1 MKEIKASEYIRFV
14 KPTYIY
20 LKLTPNNSIRNN
32 STDGIAKAIAS
43 LYTTVWEQIDVE
55 ERKLIEF
62 FGKEWILGTKFKVNQ
77 RAKVVYYV
85 YMEKGRVE
93 FYFIIP
99 KQHLNILKERIRSA
113 WSNLTIEEVSD
124 IPLLER
130 ATNYQMIY
138 KYEDGVSVAVDRRDN
153 SLLKSNINILNS
165 LEETDKVALIYNFI
179 PTSQYGWNSIYR
191 ETLTKIKYQKSI
203 EKNRLTLRNGLVA
216 FVDAIGSF
224 LKGISDVFTDKKE
237 LRRMESQSLLDL
249 TLSRIENKTN
259 ISQATA
265 NKRTSPV
272 LKTQIVV
279 QSQSNDRLRQYSNA
293 KSLCNSFDVITED
306 NALIPARVKRTVDLH
321 EYSLSDKYNLMSAD
335 ECSNFIALPGRSLLN
350 EYNMIDK
357 IETQT
362 CDIPADLQQGVMCI
376 GEVTHQGAS
385 KKAYLSTDPEYQYL
399 SLVTIGPTR
408 AGKSYF
414 LANIM
419 ADAINNGECSII
431 FDFCGNCELS
441 DQITK
446 KVGEDKVLN
455 IDCSD
460 LSKLQAFA
468 YNEVPK
474 SENGLEQ
481 YRNAKEQA
489 VQLMTLLNAC
499 NDESKSLAPRMERYL
514 LSAALVVFINNGS
527 IKDVFDVL
535 QIPAKRQR
543 IISEVPVNQSERLEE
558 YISTLNELNEIK
570 NGEVIGNKTDK
581 ISGILDRLNKLK
593 INTYT
598 ELMLKQDDKNNINLV
613 QEIQKNQLI
622 CLRMPDRMFATDE
635 ERDIYCLYWM
645 TKIWLALQ
653 IRKWQIGRE
662 DHVKVNLVID
672 ELYQVNNTEA
682 YLTQKLS
689 RLAKYSAKP
698 ILSCHYI
705 NQLKII
711 RDELRSANC
720 SYMLISGCDSK
731 NYAELKSELQ
741 PFEEEDLLN
750 LPKYH
755 SLNYIKNATGY
766 ARFITKLPK

>member
-32 STDGIAKAIAS
+32 ATDGIAKAIAS
-43 LYTTVWEQIDVE
+43 LYTSVWEQIDIE
-55 ERKLIEF
+55 ERKLVEF
-62 FGKEWILGTKFKVNQ
+62 FGREWIIGTKYKINQ

-85 YMEKGRVE
+85 YMEKGKVE

-99 KQHLNILKERIRSA
+99 QQHLNILKERIRSA
-113 WSNLTIEEVSD
+113 WSNLTIEEVSEV
-124 IPLLER
+124 PLLDK
-130 ATNYQMIY
+130 ATNYQMLY

-153 SLLKSNINILNS
+153 SLLKSNLNILNS
-165 LEETDKVALIYNFI
+165 LEDTDRVALIYNFI
-179 PTSQYGWNSIYR
+179 PTSQYGWNSIYK

-203 EKNRLTLRNGLVA
+203 EKKRLTLRNGLIA

-224 LKGISDVFTDKKE
+224 FKGVSDVFADKKE
-237 LRRMESQSLLDL
+237 LKRLESQSLLDL
-249 TLSRIENKTN
+249 TLARIENKTN

-265 NKRTSPV
+265 NKRTSPI
-272 LKTQIVV
+272 LRTQIVV
-279 QSQSNDRLRQYSNA
+279 QSQSDDRLRQYSNA
-293 KSLCNSFDVITED
+293 KGLCNSFDVITED
-306 NALIPARVKRTVDLH
+306 NALIPSRVKKTADLH

-335 ECSNFIALPGRSLLN
+335 ECSNFIALPGRSLLC
-350 EYNMIDK
+350 EYNVIDK

-362 CDIPADLQQGVMCI
+362 CDIPEDLQEGVMCV
-376 GEVTHQGAS
+376 GTVTHQGVS

-414 LANIM
+414 LANITK
-419 ADAINNGECSII
+419 DAIQAGECSII

-460 LSKLQAFA
+460 LSRLQAFA

-474 SENGLEQ
+474 SEDGLEQ

-499 NDESKSLAPRMERYL
+499 NDESKALAPRMERYL
-514 LSAALVVFINNGS
+514 LSAALVVFIKNGS

-543 IISEVPVNQSERLEE
+543 IISEVPSNQSERLDE

-653 IRKWQIGRE
+653 IRKWQVGRE

-755 SLNYIKNATGY
+755 SLNYIKNETGY

>member
-32 STDGIAKAIAS
+32 TTDGIAKAIAS

-99 KQHLNILKERIRSA
+99 KQHLNILKERVRSA
-113 WSNLTIEEVSD
+113 WSNLTIEEVSEV
-124 IPLLER
+124 PLLER
-130 ATNYQMIY
+130 ATNYQMLY

-224 LKGISDVFTDKKE
+224 FKGISEVFADKKE
-237 LRRMESQSLLDL
+237 LKRLESQSLLDL

-265 NKRTSPV
+265 NKRTSPI

-279 QSQSNDRLRQYSNA
+279 QSQSDDRLRQYSNA

-306 NALIPARVKRTVDLH
+306 NALIPSRFKKTVNLH
-321 EYSLSDKYNLMSAD
+321 DYSLGDKYNLMSAD

-350 EYNMIDK
+350 EYNVIDK

-362 CDIPADLQQGVMCI
+362 CDIPEDLQEGVMCI
-376 GEVTHQGAS
+376 GTVTHQGAS
-385 KKAYLSTDPEYQYL
+385 KKAYLSPDKEYQYL
-399 SLVTIGPTR
+399 SLVAIGPSR

-441 DQITK
+441 DDISS
-446 KVGEDKVLN
+446 KVSKDKILN
-455 IDCSD
+455 IDCSN
-460 LSKLQAFA
+460 LSNLQGFA

-474 SENGLEQ
+474 ADDELEQ

-499 NDESKSLAPRMERYL
+499 NDDAKALAPRMERFL
-514 LSAALVVFINNGS
+514 LSASLVVFLNGGA
-527 IKDVFDVL
+527 IKDVFEVL

-543 IISEVPVNQSERLEE
+543 FIDAIPASQLERMEE
-558 YISTLNELNEIK
+558 YIATLNELNDMK
-570 NGEVIGNKTDK
+570 NGEVVGNKTEK
-581 ISGILDRLNKLK
+581 VSGILDRLNKLK

-598 ELMLKQDDKNNINLV
+598 ELMLKKGGEDNINLV
-613 QEIQKNQLI
+613 DEIQKNQLI
-622 CLRMPDRMFATDE
+622 CLRMPDNMFATDQ
-635 ERDIYCLYWM
+635 ERDIYCLYWLS
-645 TKIWLALQ
+645 KIWLALQ
-653 IRKWQIGRE
+653 IRKWQVDRK
-662 DHVKVNLVID
+662 DHVKVNIVID

-682 YLTQKLS
+682 FLTEKLS

-705 NQLKII
+705 NQMKII

-720 SYMLISGCDSK
+720 SYMLISGCDAK
-731 NYAELKSELQ
+731 NYDELKSELQ
-741 PFEEEDLLN
+741 PFTEEDLLK
-750 LPKYH
+750 LPEYY
-755 SLNYIKNATGY
+755 SLNYIKNKKGY
-766 ARFITKLPK
+766 ARFITELPK